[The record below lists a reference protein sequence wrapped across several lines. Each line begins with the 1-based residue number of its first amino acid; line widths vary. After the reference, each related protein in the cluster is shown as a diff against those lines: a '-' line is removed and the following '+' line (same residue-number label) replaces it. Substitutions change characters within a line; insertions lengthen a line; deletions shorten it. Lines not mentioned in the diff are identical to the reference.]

1 MKAILRAF
9 QNNGYAMVMAVTV
22 AVMAMVP
29 VGQAR
34 AAEDHAAPKVVAMD
48 MVAAWEAIDLD
59 KVIDLF
65 SPDGALHS
73 MMIDPI
79 VGREAL
85 RTHLAPMF
93 AGIDYLKLNL
103 VNVAVLGNT
112 VLLERVDEFSFNGKK
127 GAVPVVGVLEIENG
141 KVKMWREYYDRAAL
155 FSEMGVPMP
164 AANGAGED

>member
-1 MKAILRAF
+1 MTMFIQTLHASCRAT
-9 QNNGYAMVMAVTV
+9 VMAL
-22 AVMAMVP
+22 AMMMALAAS
-29 VGQAR
+29 QAR
-34 AAEDHAAPKVVAMD
+34 AGDDPAHPAAVAQD
-48 MVAAWEAIDLD
+48 MVAAWDAVDLD

-65 SPDGALHS
+65 APDGVLHS

-112 VLLERVDEFSFNGKK
+112 VFLERVDEFSFKGKK

-141 KVKMWREYYDRAAL
+141 KVKVWREYYDRASL

-164 AANGAGED
+164 AANGAGEH